1 MPRWG
6 GSVFAEGLESL
17 AKSRKVDELTVIR
30 VGLVT
35 EWVGLLVVWTGSLA
49 LGVVVLVDIL
59 ALGVV
64 VAVVWVGEK
73 EVNLLV

>member
-1 MPRWG
+1 M
-6 GSVFAEGLESL
+6 

-64 VAVVWVGEK
+64 VAVVWVGP
-73 EVNLLV
+73 VVV

>member
-17 AKSRKVDELTVIR
+17 AKSRKVDGLTVIR

-59 ALGVV
+59 ALGVMGSQR
-64 VAVVWVGEK
+64 VGHD
-73 EVNLLV
+73 

>member
-64 VAVVWVGEK
+64 VAVVWEIGRAHV
-73 EVNLLV
+73 

>member
-1 MPRWG
+1 M
-6 GSVFAEGLESL
+6 
-17 AKSRKVDELTVIR
+17 AKSRIVEGLTVIR

-35 EWVGLLVVWTGSLA
+35 EWVGFLVFWTGSLA

-64 VAVVWVGEK
+64 VAVV
-73 EVNLLV
+73 

>member
-6 GSVFAEGLESL
+6 GSVFAEELESL
-17 AKSRKVDELTVIR
+17 AKSRKVEGLTVIR

-35 EWVGLLVVWTGSLA
+35 EWVGLLVFWTGSLA
-49 LGVVVLVDIL
+49 LGVMVLVDIL

-64 VAVVWVGEK
+64 VAVVWVGP
-73 EVNLLV
+73 VVV

>member
-49 LGVVVLVDIL
+49 LGVVVLDDIL

-64 VAVVWVGEK
+64 VAVVWVGP
-73 EVNLLV
+73 VVV